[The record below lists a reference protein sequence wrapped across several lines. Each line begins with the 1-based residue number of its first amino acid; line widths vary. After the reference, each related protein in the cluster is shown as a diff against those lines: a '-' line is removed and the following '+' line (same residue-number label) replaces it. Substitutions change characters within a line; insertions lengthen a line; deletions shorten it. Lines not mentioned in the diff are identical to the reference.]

1 MTMERRTFETAAAR
15 WAGVGPYYA
24 MFPVR
29 FADRVI
35 RHYTDAGDLV
45 LDPFA
50 GRGTAVFSAAA
61 NDRASLGIELNP
73 VGWVYARTKL
83 FPASKEDVAARVQE
97 IGARMGRFQQGADA
111 LPEFFQVC
119 FSRKTRQFLLAA
131 RKDLDWK
138 RSDVDRTLMALLL
151 VHLHGK
157 RKDSLSNQMR
167 QTKSMSPDY
176 AIAWWRE
183 RKLRPPRI
191 DPVEF
196 MTKRLDWR
204 YAKGRPELTREAS
217 VLLGDSEKVL
227 PALRRRVQEGELPRA
242 SLLFTSPPYFGLTN
256 YHYDQWLRLWLLGGE
271 PTAHRTVAGAYRG
284 KFEHP
289 IVYRALLTQ
298 VFASAA
304 KILKRDA
311 VVYVRTG
318 RREETYQATVAAL
331 KEAFPKRE
339 ILRYLRPFEGPT
351 QTRLFG
357 DKSKKTGEI
366 DLVLL
371 P

>member
-1 MTMERRTFETAAAR
+1 MEARTFDTAAAR

-24 MFPVR
+24 MFPVG
-29 FADRVI
+29 FADRVV
-35 RHYTDAGDLV
+35 RRYTDPGDLV

-61 NDRASLGIELNP
+61 NDRATVGIELNP

-83 FPASKEDVAARVQE
+83 APASKDDVAASIAE
-97 IGARMGRFQQGADA
+97 IGARMGRFRQAADD
-111 LPEFFQVC
+111 LPEFFHVC
-119 FSRKTRQFLLAA
+119 FTRKVRQFLLAA
-131 RKDLDWK
+131 RKQLDW
-138 RSDVDRTLMALLL
+138 RRCRVDRTLMALLL

-157 RKDSLSNQMR
+157 RRDSLSNQMR

-183 RKLRPPRI
+183 RELRPPRI

-196 MTKRLDWR
+196 LTNRLAWR
-204 YAKGRPELTREAS
+204 YAKGTPEIRRDARM
-217 VLLGDSEKVL
+217 LLGDSEKLL
-227 PALRRRVQEGELPRA
+227 PRIHRRIQDGELSQA
-242 SLLFTSPPYFGLTN
+242 SLLFTSPPYFSVTN

-271 PTAHRTVAGAYRG
+271 PTAHRTGTGAYRG

-289 IVYRALLTQ
+289 VVYAALLAQ

-304 KILKRDA
+304 EVLKRNA
-311 VVYVRTG
+311 VVYVRTD
-318 RREETYQATVAAL
+318 RREATYRATVDAL
-331 KEAFPKRE
+331 KQAFPKRK
-339 ILRYLRPFEGPT
+339 ILRYPRPFESPT
-351 QTRLFG
+351 QTQLFG
-357 DKSKKTGEI
+357 DKGKKVGEV

>member
-1 MTMERRTFETAAAR
+1 VEARTFETAAAR

-29 FADRVI
+29 FADRVV
-35 RHYTDAGDLV
+35 RRYTAPGDLV

-73 VGWVYARTKL
+73 VGWIYARTKL
-83 FPASKEDVAARVQE
+83 SPAAKTDVARRIEE
-97 IGARMGRFQQGADA
+97 IGARMGRFRTGAEM
-111 LPEFFQVC
+111 LPEFFRVC

-131 RKDLDWK
+131 RHDLDWR
-138 RSDVDRTLMALLL
+138 RSGVDRTLMALLL

-157 RKDSLSNQMR
+157 RSDSLSNQMR

-176 AIAWWRE
+176 AMAWWRE
-183 RKLRPPRI
+183 RELRPPRI

-196 MTKRLDWR
+196 VTNRLDWR
-204 YAKGRPELTREAS
+204 YAKGLPEIRREAS
-217 VLLGDSEKVL
+217 VLLGDSEKLL
-227 PALRRRVQEGELPRA
+227 PKLRRRVQDGELARA

-271 PTAHRTVAGAYRG
+271 PSARRTTPGAYRR

-289 IVYRALLTQ
+289 VVYAELLAK
-298 VFASAA
+298 VFASAGP
-304 KILKRDA
+304 LMKRDA
-311 VVYVRTG
+311 VIYVRTG
-318 RREETYQATVAAL
+318 HQEATYRATLAAL
-331 KEAFPKRE
+331 HAAFPKRR
-339 ILRYLRPFEGPT
+339 ILRYARPFERPT
-351 QTRLFG
+351 QTHLFG
-357 DKSKKTGEI
+357 DTGTKAGEV